1 MLLCEGIPT
10 HQVYGLKSMLRLGNL
25 LWRLFMLKVLP
36 SFVKFGMLEEFLI
49 LVCTISSNH
58 QLTYP
63 IFFVYRL
70 NIVFT
75 WHSNINN
82 DMMYT
87 WTVGRNITYYIKWGN
102 FMDQFVNIEQRK
114 LNYWLIMCNVSFCIN
129 QTKWIWLEWKVV
141 VI

>member
-49 LVCTISSNH
+49 LVCTISSNY

-63 IFFVYRL
+63 IFFAYRL

-75 WHSNINN
+75 
-82 DMMYT
+82 
-87 WTVGRNITYYIKWGN
+87 
-102 FMDQFVNIEQRK
+102 
-114 LNYWLIMCNVSFCIN
+114 
-129 QTKWIWLEWKVV
+129 
-141 VI
+141 